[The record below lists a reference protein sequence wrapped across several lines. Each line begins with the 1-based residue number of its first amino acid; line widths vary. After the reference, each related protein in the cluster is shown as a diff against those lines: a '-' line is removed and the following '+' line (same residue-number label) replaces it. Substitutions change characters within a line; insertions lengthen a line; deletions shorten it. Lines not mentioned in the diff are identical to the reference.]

1 MKMSNS
7 RAKYEVLIK
16 QYLRSVLDISAK
28 VPYVMTNLYQNL
40 QTCISD
46 TDARNI
52 FSDSSEEEEEEEI
65 VEEEN
70 GKNEK
75 EKAFLSRAVNTDPHY
90 LSIGHWHSAEWKTD
104 RKPCREPRV
113 QSAPVKIKAIQTYY
127 YDYSKT

>member
-1 MKMSNS
+1 MKISKNP
-7 RAKYEVLIK
+7 AKYEVLIK
-16 QYLRSVLDISAK
+16 QCLRLILDISAK
-28 VPYVMTNLYQNL
+28 VPCVMMTNHYQNF
-40 QTCISD
+40 QTD
-46 TDARNI
+46 TDARSI